1 MLEITH
7 LTAQTARTVVL
18 VPGQLG
24 AILLVVHLLNAGQV
38 AGVMLCQ
45 LSLQRAVQ
53 RCGLL
58 LLLLLLVAKVVVLRV
73 EATAGEAAAVL
84 LAIGAP
90 PDFAVA
96 ALEGHVCV
104 KEREREGGYYYW
116 RMQISCVNH
125 LINCLICS
133 TALNSFNLMQLTPA

>member
-1 MLEITH
+1 M
-7 LTAQTARTVVL
+7 L

-24 AILLVVHLLNAGQV
+24 AVLLVVHLLNAGQV

-58 LLLLLLVAKVVVLRV
+58 LLLRQLLLLVAKVVVLGV

-96 ALEGHVCV
+96 ALERHVCV
-104 KEREREGGYYYW
+104 KEKERGREGGYYYW